1 MKHACSIK
9 YLCYNLAMTITIE
22 EMEQYRTTLSIERLS
37 SFVQSENDTLDCIL
51 ERYKNNIRISQAL
64 YPELSILEITLRN
77 SINSTLCNEISKTW
91 LEDEVWQQKILAD
104 QEYTK
109 LLRAYND
116 TKAECKSKNFT
127 IGKVIANLNFGFWT
141 GLCSKRYS
149 TKIWHKKECFRGV
162 FVNCPKGA
170 QQINVLSK
178 KLTSIR
184 KLRNRIFHY
193 EPILTKSLLN
203 KYDEILEVLSYLPQ
217 GNISILKDTSNFL
230 SVYNKISKDLYK
242 AKT

>member
-1 MKHACSIK
+1 MAIK
-9 YLCYNLAMTITIE
+9 KEELEKYASTISVERLLSFKQDDNDTIE
-22 EMEQYRTTLSIERLS
+22 SLIA
-37 SFVQSENDTLDCIL
+37 
-51 ERYKNNIRISQAL
+51 RYQDNIRISQAL
-64 YPELSILEITLRN
+64 YPELSILEVTLRN
-77 SINSTLCNEISKTW
+77 AINLTLCKHISETW
-91 LEDEVWQQKILAD
+91 IEDEIQQQKILAE
-104 QEYTK
+104 QEHAK
-109 LLRAYND
+109 LLRAYNE
-116 TKAECKSKNFT
+116 TMKEYKQQRFT

-162 FVNCPKGA
+162 FANYPSEA
-170 QQINVLSK
+170 QQINMLSK

-203 KYDEILEVLSYLPQ
+203 KYNEILEVMSYLPQ
-217 GNISILKDTSNFL
+217 DNGGILKDTSNFL
-230 SVYNKISKDLYK
+230 DVYNKIAKDLYK

>member
-1 MKHACSIK
+1 MV
-9 YLCYNLAMTITIE
+9 ITKE
-22 EMEQYRTTLSIERLS
+22 ELEQYKNTLSIERLR
-37 SFVQSENDTLDCIL
+37 SFVQSENDTLNCVL

-64 YPELSILEITLRN
+64 YPELSILEVTLRN
-77 SINSTLCNEISKTW
+77 AINSMLCEQISPNW
-91 LEDEVWQQKILAD
+91 LEDEIKQQKILAD
-104 QEYTK
+104 QEHTK

-116 TKAECKSKNFT
+116 TKNECKPQKFT
-127 IGKVIANLNFGFWT
+127 PGKVIANLNFGFWT

-162 FVNCPKGA
+162 FVNCSDGA
-170 QQINVLSK
+170 QQINMLSK

-203 KYDEILEVLSYLPQ
+203 KYDEILEILSYLPR
-217 GNISILKDTSNFL
+217 GSSNILKDTSNFL
-230 SVYNKISKDLYK
+230 DVYNNISKGLNK

>member
-1 MKHACSIK
+1 MAIK
-9 YLCYNLAMTITIE
+9 KEEPEKYASTISVERLLSFKQDDNDTIE
-22 EMEQYRTTLSIERLS
+22 SLIA
-37 SFVQSENDTLDCIL
+37 
-51 ERYKNNIRISQAL
+51 RYQDNIRISQAL
-64 YPELSILEITLRN
+64 YPELSILEVTLRN
-77 SINSTLCNEISKTW
+77 AINSTFCRHISETWIEEEIQ
-91 LEDEVWQQKILAD
+91 QQKILAD
-104 QEYTK
+104 QEHSK
-109 LLRAYND
+109 LLRAYNE
-116 TKAECKSKNFT
+116 TMKEYKQQRFT

-162 FVNCPKGA
+162 FTNYPSEA
-170 QQINVLSK
+170 QQINMLSK

-203 KYDEILEVLSYLPQ
+203 KYNEILEVMSYLPQ
-217 GNISILKDTSNFL
+217 DNSGILKNTSNFL
-230 SVYNKISKDLYK
+230 DVYNKIAKDLYK

>member
-1 MKHACSIK
+1 MAITKEEIDKYASSI
-9 YLCYNLAMTITIE
+9 
-22 EMEQYRTTLSIERLS
+22 SVERLL
-37 SFVQSENDTLDCIL
+37 SFKHDDSDTIDIL
-51 ERYKNNIRISQAL
+51 IARYKANIQISQAL

-77 SINSTLCNEISKTW
+77 AINSTLCKNISPTW
-91 LEDEVWQQKILAD
+91 LEDEIQQQYILSD
-104 QEYTK
+104 QEHTK

-116 TKAECKSKNFT
+116 TMKEYKQQRFT

-141 GLCSKRYS
+141 GICSKRYS

-162 FVNCPKGA
+162 FINCPSGA
-170 QQINVLSK
+170 QQINMLSK

-193 EPILTKSLLN
+193 EPILTKSLLS
-203 KYDEILEVLSYLPQ
+203 KYNEILEVLAYLPQ
-217 GNISILKDTSNFL
+217 DSIDILNDTSNFL
-230 SVYNKISKDLYK
+230 EIYNKLAKDIYK